1 MLQIFFCQIKNK
13 ILKFLRNDPK
23 ALQILKSL
31 HESYNISLMAHLCGL
46 DRATIMEALIND
58 DMFILLEELNKW
70 ADSDSFKFAFES
82 SLKQL
87 STSDSKCILDIVK
100 KDFDFLDGTFKK
112 CKKAIILFLSY
123 MYPTETMNRKSDVSL
138 LEYMVEIQEA
148 YKKHFK

>member
-1 MLQIFFCQIKNK
+1 
-13 ILKFLRNDPK
+13 
-23 ALQILKSL
+23 
-31 HESYNISLMAHLCGL
+31 
-46 DRATIMEALIND
+46 MEALIND

-87 STSDSKCILDIVK
+87 SASDSKCILDIVK

-112 CKKAIILFLSY
+112 CKKTIILFLSY
-123 MYPTETMNRKSDVSL
+123 MYPTETMNRKSNVSL